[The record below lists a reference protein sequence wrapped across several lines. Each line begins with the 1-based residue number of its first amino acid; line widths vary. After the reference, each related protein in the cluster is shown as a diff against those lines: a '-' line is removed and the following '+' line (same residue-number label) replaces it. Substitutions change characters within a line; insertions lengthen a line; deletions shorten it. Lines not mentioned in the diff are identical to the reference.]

1 MQDRKMTE
9 QELLQELGQ
18 LRQRCA
24 EWENRAG
31 ELEEY
36 YQALRK
42 KEERY
47 RSFYKNAVEGFFQ
60 STPEG
65 RFLNVNPAFAR
76 MLGYDSPE
84 EMIST
89 IADIERQY
97 YVNPADRA
105 RYIKHIEEAG
115 SVTNF
120 EFKARRQDGSEI
132 WVSNSTHS
140 VYDRDGGILYYEG
153 VVENI
158 TKSKEVEEALRES
171 ERRLADIIEFL
182 PDATLAIDREG
193 RIIAWNKAIEE
204 MTGFKAADMLGKGD
218 YEYALPFYGKRRPIL
233 IDFVSNWDEEME
245 KQYSFVHKFG
255 DVLVT
260 ETNVPFV
267 RGRNRILSGRA
278 VPLYDGSGQVIGA
291 IESIRDMTER
301 KAMEEELRKSEE
313 KYRNILEKMEEVY
326 FEVDL
331 KGRLTFFNDA
341 ACTVTG
347 YSRDELMGMHFKE
360 YTSPETSKR
369 MFADFQ
375 EEYFSGERREIVDY
389 EVITKSG
396 GTRLMQVSSNLLRD
410 QGGTPLGFRALARD
424 VTNHR
429 RLESQLIQAQKMEA
443 VGTLAG
449 GIAHDFNNLLM
460 GIQGYT
466 SLMLLDM
473 ATSHPYYEKLRS
485 VEDQVQSGADLTR
498 QLLGFAQGG
507 RYEVK
512 PTNLNETI
520 KKSSSMFGRT
530 KKEITIHRKL
540 KKDLWTVEV
549 DQGQMEQVFLN
560 LYVNAWQAMPGGG
573 DIYLETQNVF
583 LSDDEIARYGIQPG
597 LYVQISVVDTGVGM
611 NEKTRERIFDPFFTT
626 KAMGRGTGLGLAMVY
641 GIIRGH
647 GGAINVT
654 SELGH
659 GTTFTIYLPASD
671 KNIVV
676 EKTVAAE
683 TVKGMETILLIDDE
697 PINLE
702 VSGELLESLGYRV
715 YLAGGGQEGLAIYEE
730 KRDEIDMVI
739 LDMVMPGISGG
750 ETFDRLRRSDPDIK
764 VLLCSGY
771 SINGQAQNI
780 LDRGCNGFIQ
790 KPYKMSHLSQK
801 IRELL
806 DS

>member
-1 MQDRKMTE
+1 MPMTTNQDQTQQIE
-9 QELLQELGQ
+9 NLQK
-18 LRQRCA
+18 RIA
-24 EWENRAG
+24 
-31 ELEEY
+31 ELE
-36 YQALRK
+36 ASL
-42 KEERY
+42 
-47 RSFYKNAVEGFFQ
+47 A
-60 STPEG
+60 
-65 RFLNVNPAFAR
+65 
-76 MLGYDSPE
+76 
-84 EMIST
+84 
-89 IADIERQY
+89 
-97 YVNPADRA
+97 
-105 RYIKHIEEAG
+105 EAG
-115 SVTNF
+115 IQ
-120 EFKARRQDGSEI
+120 E
-132 WVSNSTHS
+132 VSHRI
-140 VYDRDGGILYYEG
+140 DQ
-153 VVENI
+153 
-158 TKSKEVEEALRES
+158 
-171 ERRLADIIEFL
+171 IIEFL
-182 PDATLAIDREG
+182 PDATFVINHEG
-193 RIIAWNKAIEE
+193 KVIAWNQAIEE
-204 MTGFKAADMLGKGD
+204 MTSVSKADMIGKGN
-218 YEYALPFYGKRRPIL
+218 YEYTLPFYGQRHPIL
-233 IDFVSNWDEEME
+233 IDLAFMPDAEFE
-245 KQYSFVHKFG
+245 KQRYDVIYRNG
-255 DVLVT
+255 DTLDGEVY
-260 ETNVPFV
+260 VPATYGGKGAYLWGTAS
-267 RGRNRILSGRA
+267 RLR
-278 VPLYDGSGQVIGA
+278 DGNGNIVGA
-291 IESIRDMTER
+291 IESIRDITNRKAAENALKESETLFRTLAEHAPMGISIMHSNFSFKYLNPRFVDIFGYTIADIPDKWTWFQKAYADPKFRDEMMLYWQQELMDNQEEGNIRERTVMVRCKDGQEKLVRIQAVIMAQGRHLLTYEDITER
-301 KAMEEELRKSEE
+301 NQLEENLTQARK
-313 KYRNILEKMEEVY
+313 
-326 FEVDL
+326 
-331 KGRLTFFNDA
+331 
-341 ACTVTG
+341 
-347 YSRDELMGMHFKE
+347 
-360 YTSPETSKR
+360 
-369 MFADFQ
+369 
-375 EEYFSGERREIVDY
+375 
-389 EVITKSG
+389 
-396 GTRLMQVSSNLLRD
+396 
-410 QGGTPLGFRALARD
+410 
-424 VTNHR
+424 
-429 RLESQLIQAQKMEA
+429 LES

-449 GIAHDFNNLLM
+449 GIAHNFNNLM
-460 GIQGYT
+460 MSIQGYT
-466 SLMLLDM
+466 SLMIQDM
-473 ATSHPYYEKLRS
+473 ETSHPHYEQLKRI
-485 VEDQVQSGADLTR
+485 EAQIQRGADLTKE
-498 QLLGFAQGG
+498 LLGFAQGG
-507 RYEVK
+507 RYQVK
-512 PTNLNETI
+512 SMNINDLISKT
-520 KKSSSMFGRT
+520 SSIFSMA
-530 KKEITIHRKL
+530 KKEFAVFSKL
-540 KKDLWTVEV
+540 QENLWTVEA
-549 DQGQMEQVFLN
+549 DAGQMEQVLMN